1 MESPDRDNGNVR
13 TLNMHSFK
21 FLRPA
26 GSTIAT
32 RPNRLR
38 IALFAVLG
46 LLLFWLIL
54 SRSLVAYLAMAAPEQ
69 ALFLRSNEP
78 ASLLILADRELNS
91 TDKDKT
97 KTAGTPGRPAKAL
110 GTTAQTS
117 GNGARGRSSQRT
129 GLHFA
134 GSVGRG
140 RTSRPKDNKTDA
152 INATGHAPF
161 AQRDHG
167 GRMGDAK

>member
-78 ASLLILADRELNS
+78 ASLLILDGRALNS
-91 TDKDKT
+91 SDTDKT
-97 KTAGTPGRPAKAL
+97 KTAGEPRRPRKRVDPLRKQVGSAL
-110 GTTAQTS
+110 A
-117 GNGARGRSSQRT
+117 
-129 GLHFA
+129 
-134 GSVGRG
+134 
-140 RTSRPKDNKTDA
+140 
-152 INATGHAPF
+152 
-161 AQRDHG
+161 
-167 GRMGDAK
+167 